1 MPISRTGASKQV
13 IRAVEM
19 AHKKGM
25 KIIVITGELNKQI
38 TEYADEVIHIAE
50 KNNNNEGMIIKPDS
64 HLLEIAVNDAILYS
78 VKNYKELADDMA
90 KQQAEKENID
100 ILLSEFKL

>member
-1 MPISRTGASKQV
+1 
-13 IRAVEM
+13 
-19 AHKKGM
+19 M

-50 KNNNNEGMIIKPDS
+50 KNSNEGIIIKPDS

-90 KQQAEKENID
+90 KQQVEKENID